1 MLGIDID
8 IENVIDNIKSGA
20 EVAKE
25 KVEDVLETISET
37 NKEILEN
44 LSEKAREFADNIY
57 ESIHEAKEDSR
68 LVAKGEIAFDQVW
81 LNKYSERSNKW
92 SEKVSLKEKEIAI
105 NEERIARNEA
115 RILQKEEKHKE
126 ELVELEQIVQE
137 YPNKLHQ
144 VDRLKIAKEKEK
156 AKEIQELQKEIEGW
170 KQDKIDKENQK
181 DIYQSKLELNE
192 LKTKNWTEKRNLVA
206 ERLTNRYDEKLKPF
220 KASLEEANKEKNN
233 KELEIIVNE
242 TKLNQRADKIAEI
255 EQKFNELRKEHDAK
269 PWLKRIFSRNP
280 NLPFYR
286 QLFNEEK
293 NELFKDQSTLYSL
306 KEELIEKNEEIAKIY
321 KETLP
326 YIQRRAEF
334 DRILTGKDTYLE
346 SLNEARK
353 EREARNEELENIVD
367 SVISARDAGLKG
379 NLEDKLTLW
388 GELLNR
394 GITKKRMYN
403 LLIFGFDRD
412 LFYRKTGLLGRDQIS
427 YEEFRKIMKKY
438 MENIS

>member
-286 QLFNEEK
+286 QLFN
-293 NELFKDQSTLYSL
+293 
-306 KEELIEKNEEIAKIY
+306 
-321 KETLP
+321 
-326 YIQRRAEF
+326 
-334 DRILTGKDTYLE
+334 
-346 SLNEARK
+346 
-353 EREARNEELENIVD
+353 
-367 SVISARDAGLKG
+367 
-379 NLEDKLTLW
+379 
-388 GELLNR
+388 
-394 GITKKRMYN
+394 
-403 LLIFGFDRD
+403 
-412 LFYRKTGLLGRDQIS
+412 
-427 YEEFRKIMKKY
+427 
-438 MENIS
+438 